1 MTIFG
6 SGDSMIEQWKTTA
19 SLRRAYL
26 RLAYSTVR
34 LGFMNA
40 RHADAPIKSDPK
52 WLSVKKAIRAHHL
65 DATRERHIG
74 IMAALDRPIKRA

>member
-40 RHADAPIKSDPK
+40 RHADAPVKS
-52 WLSVKKAIRAHHL
+52 
-65 DATRERHIG
+65 ATQERRIG
-74 IMAALDRPIKRA
+74 IMAALDRPIKRAAL